1 VRKWFL
7 GEMIEIFK
15 LVSYALLGV
24 GKFGLLLLFGVKEKR
39 EWGGVCF

>member
-7 GEMIEIFK
+7 GEMREIWK
-15 LVSYALLGV
+15 LVSCALLGV